1 MQQQRTV
8 YSSKQGK
15 NAAPEGMVTIAAIG
29 TQHHVKPGDGVDS
42 TLKQLGLTP
51 EPYQVVRVNA
61 QEVPDLTERV
71 LNADDTVTISNDV
84 RGGR

>member
-8 YSSKQGK
+8 YSNKQGK
-15 NAAPEGMVTIAAIG
+15 NAAPTGTVTVAAIG
-29 TQHHVKPGDGVDS
+29 AQHHVTPGRSVDA
-42 TLKQLGLTP
+42 TLRELGLTP

-61 QEVPDLTERV
+61 QEIRD
-71 LNADDTVTISNDV
+71 LNARLLNAEDTVTISNVV